1 MGGIRLEDTSIKV
14 LVVDDSQTIR
24 KSAEFY
30 LQRHRYQVLTA
41 EDGFDAL
48 GKVVDFRPDLIVL
61 DIVMPRLDGYQTCA
75 IIRRNPEFRATPIV
89 MLSGKDG
96 VFDRARGRLVG
107 ASDYITKPF
116 EEHKLI
122 DSVRI
127 FTSR

>member
-1 MGGIRLEDTSIKV
+1 MVEKAIKV

-24 KSAEFY
+24 KSAEIY
-30 LQRHRYQVLTA
+30 LKKHQYQVMTA

-48 GKVVDFRPDLIVL
+48 GKVVDFRPDLIVM
-61 DIVMPRLDGYQTCA
+61 DIMMPRLDGYQTCA
-75 IIRRNPEFRATPIV
+75 IIRRNSEFRNMPIV

-116 EEHKLI
+116 EEQALI
-122 DSVRI
+122 QSVQS
-127 FTSR
+127 FTS